1 VRDMSRLSVAS
12 ALAPVLVLT
21 LLACGG
27 EAPPPAAP
35 TTPAPAAAT
44 PAPVASIALPPWASL
59 YPATRTTDA
68 NDVLF
73 GTVVPDP
80 YRWLE
85 DATQPEVQAWM
96 KAQDDLARAK
106 LTALPDRAAIAARAK
121 ELFYVDSQGM
131 PSTRG
136 NLVFYGRRTGTQ
148 EKSVAYWREGKTGA
162 EHVMLDP
169 NSWSADG
176 SKSLHDWSVSWDGK
190 RVAYT
195 VSENNSDEATMHVM
209 EVASGKVSTVDVI
222 PGAKY
227 SYASWTP
234 KGDGFYYTRL
244 PVDPKIPTDQRPG
257 YAEVRFHSIGTDPA
271 TDPLVREKTGDPAT
285 FVGGW
290 ISKDGR
296 FLFSQV
302 SHGWSSND
310 AWFRDMT
317 KKSTEWTPISVG
329 KDAQY
334 NPMSFKG
341 RLYVAT
347 NEGAPKWRVF
357 SIDPAHVDRASWK
370 EIVPERT
377 DATLDSVS
385 ILGGKLVLTY
395 LKDVVSQIEIHDL
408 DGKLVRVV
416 SLPAVGSAGMTGDP
430 DRDEAYFSFETYNY
444 PFEIHATSIAHG
456 GDSVWWKTKLPIDP
470 SLYAVDQVFFPSK
483 DGARIPM
490 FVVHAKTAPRDGTA
504 PAMLTGYG
512 GFNSSETPAFS
523 KGIFPWLERGG
534 IYAFAS
540 LRGGGEYGE
549 EWHRAGMLHAK
560 QNVFDDFEAAAAY
573 LAKEKY
579 TSADRLVIQGASN
592 GGLLIGAAVT
602 QRPDL
607 FRAAIC
613 GVPLL
618 DMVRYEKFGSGRTWS
633 SEYGTVAKEDDFR
646 ALFAYSPYH
655 HVVPGV
661 RYPSVLMDSADA
673 DDRVDPMHARKFTAE
688 LQADSTGG
696 PVLLR
701 IERHSGHGGADLM
714 KSWVERIADR
724 YAFAFAEIKEVGG
737 SVK

>member
-1 VRDMSRLSVAS
+1 MSRHPVTF
-12 ALAPVLVLT
+12 ALAFT
-21 LLACGG
+21 LCACGG
-27 EAPPPAAP
+27 GEPQP
-35 TTPAPAAAT
+35 AT
-44 PAPVASIALPPWASL
+44 PAPPTAIAPAPSVTPPAPAASIALPSWASL
-59 YPATRTTDA
+59 YPPTRTTDA
-68 NDVLF
+68 KDVLF
-73 GTVVPDP
+73 GTEVRDP

-85 DATQPEVQAWM
+85 DATSPEVQAWM
-96 KAQDDLARAK
+96 KAQDELARGK

-136 NLVFYGRRTGTQ
+136 ERVFYSRRTGTQ
-148 EKSVAYWREGKTGA
+148 EKSVVYWRAGKTGA
-162 EHVMLDP
+162 EHVLLDP
-169 NSWSADG
+169 NGWSTDG

-195 VSENNSDEATMHVM
+195 VSENNSDESTMHVM
-209 EVASGKVSTVDVI
+209 DVASGKESTVDVI

-227 SYASWTP
+227 AHASWTP

-257 YAEVRFHSIGTDPA
+257 YAEVHFHPIGAEPA
-271 TDPLVREKTGDPAT
+271 NDPLVREKTGDPSS
-285 FVGGW
+285 FVGAW
-290 ISKDGR
+290 LSKDGH
-296 FLFSQV
+296 FLFADV

-310 AWFRDMT
+310 VWFRDTT
-317 KKSTEWTPISVG
+317 KKTTDWTPISVG

-334 NPMSFKG
+334 NPIAFKG
-341 RLYVAT
+341 HFYLAT

-357 SIDPAHVDRASWK
+357 SVDPAHVDRASWK
-370 EIVPERT
+370 EIVPERA
-377 DATLDSVS
+377 DATLDTVAV
-385 ILGGKLVLTY
+385 IGGKLMLTY

-416 SLPAVGSAGMTGDP
+416 PLPAVGTANMAGDP

-444 PFEIHATSIAHG
+444 PVEIHATSIARA
-456 GDSVWWKTKLPIDP
+456 GDSVWFKTKFPIDP
-470 SLYAVDQVFFPSK
+470 SLYAVDQVFFASK
-483 DGARIPM
+483 DGTRIPM
-490 FVVHAKTAPRDGTA
+490 FVVHAKTVARDGTA

-534 IYAFAS
+534 VYAFAS

-549 EWHRAGMLHAK
+549 AWHRAGMLHAK
-560 QNVFDDFEAAAAY
+560 QNVFDDFEAAAEY

-579 TSADRLVIQGASN
+579 TSADRLVIQGGSN
-592 GGLLIGAAVT
+592 GGLLMGAALT
-602 QRPDL
+602 QRPEL
-607 FRAAIC
+607 FRAVIC
-613 GVPLL
+613 AVPLL

-633 SEYGTVAKEDDFR
+633 VEYGTVAKEDDFR
-646 ALFAYSPYH
+646 ALLAYSPYQ

-688 LQADSTGG
+688 LQADSVGG

-714 KSWVERIADR
+714 KAWVDRTADR
-724 YAFAFAEIKEVGG
+724 YAFALAEIKEVGG
-737 SVK
+737 SMK